1 MNLGKKLIFQF
12 YLRFVDEWGFFVNKR
27 NYEAYDD
34 VMYERVIQMELAH
47 I

>member
-1 MNLGKKLIFQF
+1 MNG
-12 YLRFVDEWGFFVNKR
+12 DFFVNKR

-34 VMYERVIQMELAH
+34 VMYERVIQMAVAH